1 MTKTIVCAALAL
13 ALALA
18 LGTGGALAQDK
29 AEPKQVKK
37 IVIMHEDGTT
47 RDIDVERARA
57 IAKDCGGEKLFENSG
72 ETEVDGK
79 KQRTKIVLCGEGD
92 RLAALEKARA
102 RLAGSENLGFDPRTK
117 ALAALDRE
125 IARLK
130 GE

>member
-1 MTKTIVCAALAL
+1 MTKTIIGA

-37 IVIMHEDGTT
+37 IVIVHEDGTT

-57 IAKDCGGEKLFENSG
+57 MTKDCGDAKLFEYSD
-72 ETEVDGK
+72 ETEVDRK
-79 KQRTKIVLCGEGD
+79 NQRAKIVLCGEGD

-102 RLAGSENLGFDPRTK
+102 RLAGSQNLVVDPRTK
-117 ALAALDRE
+117 ALAALDAE